1 MSLRLPGQRRMM
13 LVVVLAG
20 AAFVLFFPSRQL
32 IAQRAHIS
40 DLERRLVE
48 LRTENQMLDE
58 DVARL
63 TDPAELETL
72 ARERLGLVRPGERAY
87 VVDPVPPK
95 VSRRP
100 CGSRAG
106 PADSRDGRAGLGPG
120 GPRTGTGAK

>member
-100 CGSRAG
+100 ERASAS
-106 PADSRDGRAGLGPG
+106 PWWARAWESITSLLRGRE
-120 GPRTGTGAK
+120 